1 MMQILETLLILFER
15 KISVLSRN
23 DNGSGW
29 GGFLDAG
36 FDPRVFPCYSDLAR
50 LINESFF

>member
-15 KISVLSRN
+15 KIYVLSRN

-36 FDPRVFPCYSDLAR
+36 FDPRVFPCYPDLAR
-50 LINESFF
+50 LINKSFF